1 MNIYEIAEKAG
12 VSIAT
17 VSRVLNGGE
26 KVSPKTA
33 ARIKGIIKEEGYR
46 PNAFA
51 RGLTTA
57 SMRLVGVLCTD
68 LRDSFY
74 AEAVALL
81 QAELRRRGFD
91 TLLGCT
97 GNEEEGIC
105 KQFSYMAAK
114 QTDAVFAIGS
124 GFLLAEGAL
133 KEAAKRAPLILIN
146 AKIEGENIYSVYC
159 DEVDA
164 VEGAVYRLLKS
175 GAKSFCF
182 LQNEDSAGG
191 HRKEEGFFRGIAQGE
206 IEPEKVRMLTVENS
220 VEGGALA
227 IEGLLREGFCPDA
240 VLAAEDLIAIGAQ
253 KALLQK
259 GLSRFVV
266 GCDNSSLCECATP
279 TLTSIDNHLEIL
291 CREAVAIMRAI
302 LKKETPPSEFVCHAT
317 LVLRES
323 FSDEP
328 KKKTVCDAF

>member
-1 MNIYEIAEKAG
+1 MNIYEIAKKAG

-17 VSRVLNGGE
+17 VSRVLNGSE

-33 ARIKGIIKEEGYR
+33 ARIRDIIKEEGYR

-97 GNEEEGIC
+97 GNEEEGIR
-105 KQFSYMAAK
+105 KQLSYMAAK

-124 GFLLAEGAL
+124 GFLSAKGAL

-206 IEPEKVRMLTVENS
+206 LESEKVRMMTVENS

-227 IEGLLREGFCPDA
+227 IEALLREGFCPDA
-240 VLAAEDLIAIGAQ
+240 VIAAEDLIAVGAQ
-253 KALLQK
+253 KALLK
-259 GLSRFVV
+259 SGFSRFVV

-291 CREAVAIMRAI
+291 CREAVAIMKAI
-302 LKKETPPSEFVCHAT
+302 FKKETPPSEFVCHAT

-328 KKKTVCDAF
+328 KKKPRA

>member
-1 MNIYEIAEKAG
+1 MNIYEIAERAG

-17 VSRVLNGGE
+17 VSRVLNGSE

-33 ARIKGIIKEEGYR
+33 ARIKSIIKEEGYR

-97 GNEEEGIC
+97 GNEEAGIR
-105 KQFSYMAAK
+105 KQLSYMAEK

-124 GFLLAEGAL
+124 GFLGATDAL
-133 KEAAKRAPLILIN
+133 REAAGRAPLVLIN

-159 DEVDA
+159 DETDA

-182 LQNEDSAGG
+182 LQNEDAFSGR
-191 HRKEEGFFRGIAQGE
+191 RKEEGFLRGMSQGE
-206 IEPEKVRMLTVENS
+206 IPLQDTRVLAVENS
-220 VEGGALA
+220 VEGGSAA
-227 IEGLLREGFCPDA
+227 IEALLREGFCPDA
-240 VLAAEDLIAIGAQ
+240 VIAAEDLIAIGAQ
-253 KALLQK
+253 KALLK
-259 GLSRFVV
+259 AGFSRFVV

-291 CREAVAIMRAI
+291 CREAVAIMKAI
-302 LKKETPPSEFVCHAT
+302 FKKETPPREFVCHAT

-328 KKKTVCDAF
+328 KKKPRA